1 MKLFAFLLMLL
12 GYYKNANKN
21 HALKLTTQG
30 APMPLEWAQK
40 RSCVTS
46 HGFLHFELASLPEK
60 PFQFLAP
67 ASGGL

>member
-30 APMPLEWAQK
+30 TPMPLEWAQRK
-40 RSCVTS
+40 SCVTS
-46 HGFLHFELASLPEK
+46 HNFYTFNLLLFQRTHFS
-60 PFQFLAP
+60 
-67 ASGGL
+67 S